1 MSRIAGACTEK
12 RSQQPGKKFRSPN
25 FEEIKK
31 RHKKAYKYS
40 YFLPEK
46 INHGFIWTEEEIG
59 QLLEKASLKLGELN
73 SFSKFVPAMNN
84 TIEEL
89 KTLPLSNRL

>member
-1 MSRIAGACTEK
+1 MDIKAFKAGK
-12 RSQQPGKKFRSPN
+12 L
-25 FEEIKK
+25 
-31 RHKKAYKYS
+31 KKAYKYS

-73 SFSKFVPAMNN
+73 FFQNLFRP
-84 TIEEL
+84 
-89 KTLPLSNRL
+89 